1 MRVYE
6 VPKKGGC
13 EMKFRMIIF
22 FLAIVTVLT
31 SCTNVIESKD
41 TIDTGTVTIDGVTQ
55 ALEDQGLKLQQI
67 HPKGGTSPFEKLN
80 DVTAVTFAVNSSLVS
95 NVNVYI
101 YVFNSEEA
109 RIEGHKDFDKKL
121 AVAKLLI
128 EPRVYENKNV
138 MVVHFGEKAD
148 YETIIE
154 STIKSL

>member
-1 MRVYE
+1 
-6 VPKKGGC
+6 
-13 EMKFRMIIF
+13 MKFRMIIF
-22 FLAIVTVLT
+22 ILAIVTVLT
-31 SCTNVIESKD
+31 GCTNEVESEV
-41 TIDTGTVTIDGVTQ
+41 TPDTGTVTLDGVTQ

-80 DVTAVTFAVNSSLVS
+80 DVTAVTFAVDSSLVS

-109 RIEGHKDFDKKL
+109 RIEGHKDLDEIL
-121 AVAKLLI
+121 AVAKILI
-128 EPRVYENKNV
+128 EPRIYKTRNV

-148 YETIIE
+148 YEAIIE

>member
-1 MRVYE
+1 
-6 VPKKGGC
+6 
-13 EMKFRMIIF
+13 MKFRMIIF
-22 FLAIVTVLT
+22 ILAIVTVLT
-31 SCTNVIESKD
+31 GCTNEVESKV
-41 TIDTGTVTIDGVTQ
+41 TPDTGTVTLDGVTQ

-80 DVTAVTFAVNSSLVS
+80 DVTAVTFAVDSSLVS

-109 RIEGHKDFDKKL
+109 RIEGHKDLDELL
-121 AVAKLLI
+121 AVAKILI
-128 EPRVYENKNV
+128 EPRVYENRNV

-148 YETIIE
+148 YEAIIE

>member
-1 MRVYE
+1 
-6 VPKKGGC
+6 
-13 EMKFRMIIF
+13 MKFRMIIF
-22 FLAIVTVLT
+22 IVAIVSVLT
-31 SCTNVIESKD
+31 GCTNEVESKV
-41 TIDTGTVTIDGVTQ
+41 TPDTGTVTLDGVTQ

-80 DVTAVTFAVNSSLVS
+80 DVAAETFAVDSSLVS

-109 RIEGHKDFDKKL
+109 RIEGHKDLDEKL
-121 AVAKLLI
+121 AVAKILI
-128 EPRVYENKNV
+128 EPRVYENRNV

-148 YETIIE
+148 YEAIIE